1 MKTATYFFSIS
12 GASCASCVIKIE
24 KQLQGVAGVVEAK
37 MNLGDYT
44 ASVTADPS
52 TTPEV
57 LIQALR
63 QLGYGATLIQDSQAE
78 DSRQKASHLLYYRS
92 LMNKTIIAGILG
104 VPLLLMGLLGA
115 MPSLQ
120 TTVGYWTNLVIG
132 FATFGVLIYSGGH
145 FFVGGWKALRLYT
158 PNMDTLIALG
168 VGIAWLY
175 SMMAILLTHYLP
187 SIAQHVYFEAAV
199 IIIALVNLGSFLEL
213 RARRHTSQAIQ
224 RLIKLQP
231 KTARLVQKGEERDVL
246 IETLQ
251 LGDFIRVRPGEQ
263 IPVDGELTEGTSYVD
278 ESMLTG
284 EPLPNEKKMG
294 DKVVGGT
301 LNKNGSFI
309 IKVTHLGKDTV
320 LANIILLVKQAQ
332 GSKPPLAR
340 LADQIAAYFVPA
352 VIIIALFTAFIW
364 FNAGIE
370 PRAIYMLVTSM
381 SVLVIACPC
390 ALGLAVPISVMVG
403 IGKAAEYGILIR
415 DADALQQ
422 TGELTT
428 IVFDKTGTITQG
440 RPQVT
445 GVYPSQRSDSQNVL
459 TLAASL
465 ELGSEHPLA
474 DAIMQAAKEQ
484 NCVLQ
489 PIVEFQAIT
498 GSGVRGM
505 IAGQPIWL
513 GNRRL
518 MEDQKIALGD
528 FKQQAEEFAGEGQT
542 PIFVAVDREILGIIT
557 ISDPIKVDAKEAI
570 IHLQGMGLKVIM
582 ITGDNQLTARAIAS
596 QVGISE
602 IMAEVLPKDKAS
614 RIAELQSKGEKVGM
628 VGDGINDAPALAK
641 AEVGFAMGAGTD
653 IAIESAGITLM
664 RGSLEGVAD
673 AIVISQKTMR
683 NMRQNL
689 VGAFIYNIIGI
700 PIAAGILFPFTGMLL
715 SPMIAGAAMAL
726 SSVTVVSNAN
736 RLRFFRPKKG
746 KRV

>member
-1 MKTATYFFSIS
+1 
-12 GASCASCVIKIE
+12 
-24 KQLQGVAGVVEAK
+24 
-37 MNLGDYT
+37 
-44 ASVTADPS
+44 
-52 TTPEV
+52 
-57 LIQALR
+57 
-63 QLGYGATLIQDSQAE
+63 
-78 DSRQKASHLLYYRS
+78 
-92 LMNKTIIAGILG
+92 
-104 VPLLLMGLLGA
+104 
-115 MPSLQ
+115 
-120 TTVGYWTNLVIG
+120 
-132 FATFGVLIYSGGH
+132 
-145 FFVGGWKALRLYT
+145 
-158 PNMDTLIALG
+158 
-168 VGIAWLY
+168 
-175 SMMAILLTHYLP
+175 
-187 SIAQHVYFEAAV
+187 
-199 IIIALVNLGSFLEL
+199 
-213 RARRHTSQAIQ
+213 
-224 RLIKLQP
+224 
-231 KTARLVQKGEERDVL
+231 
-246 IETLQ
+246 
-251 LGDFIRVRPGEQ
+251 
-263 IPVDGELTEGTSYVD
+263 
-278 ESMLTG
+278 
-284 EPLPNEKKMG
+284 
-294 DKVVGGT
+294 
-301 LNKNGSFI
+301 
-309 IKVTHLGKDTV
+309 
-320 LANIILLVKQAQ
+320 
-332 GSKPPLAR
+332 
-340 LADQIAAYFVPA
+340 
-352 VIIIALFTAFIW
+352 
-364 FNAGIE
+364 
-370 PRAIYMLVTSM
+370 
-381 SVLVIACPC
+381 
-390 ALGLAVPISVMVG
+390 
-403 IGKAAEYGILIR
+403 
-415 DADALQQ
+415 
-422 TGELTT
+422 
-428 IVFDKTGTITQG
+428 
-440 RPQVT
+440 
-445 GVYPSQRSDSQNVL
+445 
-459 TLAASL
+459 
-465 ELGSEHPLA
+465 
-474 DAIMQAAKEQ
+474 
-484 NCVLQ
+484 
-489 PIVEFQAIT
+489 
-498 GSGVRGM
+498 M